1 MKQPNYSNQN
11 NNNIHTLDERESYF
25 SYILSPYK
33 GSNHKKKQINGPQR
47 VESAIKNGDNKKCNG
62 DVDCE
67 AEVFIRLKHKKLELS
82 KTMSMVMID

>member
-1 MKQPNYSNQN
+1 MKQPNSNQ

-33 GSNHKKKQINGPQR
+33 DSNHQEKPFNGHHR

-62 DVDCE
+62 DIDCE

-82 KTMSMVMID
+82 KTMSMVIID